1 MAYRPRVDLDREVHD
16 RLILRTAPGAVDY
29 LADAVRALGARVLR
43 REPDGLVVEY
53 RGPLRP
59 LAEIRYF
66 DVLAVEPDALDDSLK
81 DGVLAALLPDGPVRF
96 RVGQLGEDRWAA
108 RDRLVADHGWVNA
121 PEAWDVN
128 IEPGGMEIGGLFLT
142 QRFGEL
148 LRTPAS
154 TNPVVAAVMVRL
166 AKIEP
171 GQLVVDPFCGAGTLL
186 VYAAE
191 MARPGRL
198 VGLDT
203 QARWLRMAAE
213 NLARR
218 SSRTP
223 AVAGSAGV
231 AGCPGTLV
239 RADAAQ
245 LPLGTGTAH
254 RVVANLPFGKRV
266 GSHRVNEALYPAALA
281 EIARVLPGG
290 GRAVLL
296 TDDKRL
302 FRETVQ
308 RTRLVRV
315 VKEVVL
321 ARGGLHPS
329 VYVVVKRGR

>member
-1 MAYRPRVDLDREVHD
+1 
-16 RLILRTAPGAVDY
+16 
-29 LADAVRALGARVLR
+29 
-43 REPDGLVVEY
+43 
-53 RGPLRP
+53 
-59 LAEIRYF
+59 
-66 DVLAVEPDALDDSLK
+66 
-81 DGVLAALLPDGPVRF
+81 
-96 RVGQLGEDRWAA
+96 
-108 RDRLVADHGWVNA
+108 
-121 PEAWDVN
+121 
-128 IEPGGMEIGGLFLT
+128 
-142 QRFGEL
+142 
-148 LRTPAS
+148 
-154 TNPVVAAVMVRL
+154 
-166 AKIEP
+166 
-171 GQLVVDPFCGAGTLL
+171 VDPFCGAGTLL

-198 VGLDT
+198 VGLDA

-218 SSRTP
+218 GHPP
-223 AVAGSAGV
+223 AVAAAAGW
-231 AGCPGTLV
+231 AASLV
-239 RADAAQ
+239 RADAAH
-245 LPLGTGTAH
+245 LPLGTGTVH

-315 VKEVVL
+315 VKEIVL

-329 VYVVVKRGR
+329 VYVLVKRGR

>member
-1 MAYRPRVDLDREVHD
+1 VPYRPRIDLDREVHD
-16 RLILRTAPGAVDY
+16 RLVLRTAPGAVDY
-29 LADAVRALGARVLR
+29 LFEAVRAVGARVLR
-43 REPDGLVVEY
+43 REPDGLAVEY

-59 LAEIRYF
+59 LADIRYF
-66 DVLAVEPDALDDSLK
+66 DVAAVDVAGAGLDASMK
-81 DGVLAALLPDGPVRF
+81 DGVLAALRPEGPVRF
-96 RVGQLGEDRWAA
+96 RVGQLGGDRWAV

-121 PEAWDVN
+121 PDAWDVN
-128 IEPGGMEIGGLFLT
+128 IEPGGAEIGALFLT

-154 TNPVVAAVMVRL
+154 TNPVVAAVMIRL

-171 GQLVVDPFCGAGTLL
+171 GQVVVDPFCGAGTLL

-191 MARPGRL
+191 MAEPGRL
-198 VGLDT
+198 VGLDA
-203 QARWLRMAAE
+203 QARWLRMAGE
-213 NLARR
+213 NLHRR
-218 SSRTP
+218 GHP
-223 AVAGSAGV
+223 AA
-231 AGCPGTLV
+231 LV
-239 RADAAQ
+239 RADAAH
-245 LPLGTGTAH
+245 LPVGTGTVH

-266 GSHRVNEALYPAALA
+266 GSHRVNAALYPAALA

-315 VKEVVL
+315 VKEIVL

-329 VYVVVKRGR
+329 AYVLVKRGR

>member
-29 LADAVRALGARVLR
+29 LFEAVRAVGARVLR
-43 REPDGLVVEY
+43 REPDGLAVEY

-66 DVLAVEPDALDDSLK
+66 DVLAVEPDALDDSMS

-96 RVGQLGEDRWAA
+96 RVGQLGADRWAA

-128 IEPGGMEIGGLFLT
+128 IEPGAMEIGALFLT

-198 VGLDT
+198 IGLDA

-213 NLARR
+213 NLVRR
-218 SSRTP
+218 RR
-223 AVAGSAGV
+223 
-231 AGCPGTLV
+231 PGTLV
-239 RADAAQ
+239 RADAAH
-245 LPLGTGTAH
+245 LPLGTGTVH

-329 VYVVVKRGR
+329 AYVLIKRGR

>member
-1 MAYRPRVDLDREVHD
+1 VPYRPRIDLDREVHD
-16 RLILRTAPGAVDY
+16 RLILRTPPGAVDY
-29 LADAVRALGARVLR
+29 LSEAVRAVGAQVLR
-43 REPDGLVVEY
+43 REPDGLTVEY

-59 LAEIRYF
+59 LAAIRYF
-66 DVLAVEPDALDDSLK
+66 DVAAVEPAALDASLK
-81 DGVLAALLPDGPVRF
+81 DGVLAALRPEGAVRF
-96 RVGQLGEDRWAA
+96 RVGQLGDDRWTV
-108 RDRLVADHGWVNA
+108 RDRLVAEHGWVNA

-128 IEPGGMEIGGLFLT
+128 IEPDAAEIGALFLT

-154 TNPVVAAVMVRL
+154 TNPVVAAVLIRL

-171 GQLVVDPFCGAGTLL
+171 GQVVADPFCGAGTLL

-191 MARPGRL
+191 MAEPGRL
-198 VGLDT
+198 VGLDV
-203 QARWLRMAAE
+203 QQRWLRMAAE
-213 NLARR
+213 NLVRR
-218 SSRTP
+218 
-223 AVAGSAGV
+223 GH
-231 AGCPGTLV
+231 PGTLV
-239 RADAAQ
+239 RADAAH
-245 LPLGTGTAH
+245 LPMGTGTVH

-266 GSHRVNEALYPAALA
+266 GSHRVNAALYPAALA

-315 VKEVVL
+315 VKEIVL

-329 VYVVVKRGR
+329 AYVLVKRGR